1 PPMEVRRSMGD
12 VDGTDS
18 APPIEPIDFDS
29 TTGRRL
35 PVQRRTIVF
44 LVLFSM
50 LAVAGGYEFLFI
62 PHLIPPWGFDTTIL
76 GYLFYASLL
85 VLVFFVAV
93 PLARRPAL
101 VRRYLYRLRS
111 RPLAL
116 LSIGYLALFA
126 FVGTVGPWAVERFA
140 IGSVDS
146 PYGPPSAQPPIGGK
160 IWFNQGYGS
169 LTNVCL
175 GPVRGEY
182 CYGSWHFP
190 LGTTVWGA
198 DVIDLI
204 VQGFQVALQISLV
217 TAMII
222 VPIATVVGTVAAY
235 YGGWADELLM
245 RYVDLQLVVPAVF
258 LIIVVQVV
266 FGRKLLHI
274 VLVFGLLNWGGTARV
289 VRAEA
294 LQRVEEGYVQAAES
308 AGASSLWVL
317 YRHVVPNVSNT
328 LLTAITLQMPTLIIV
343 EATISFL
350 GYGSPTEQSWGLTIN
365 GGLARFP
372 TTWWTAIFPA
382 VFLFLTAVS
391 FHVLGDAL
399 REIVDPQTEGRR

>member
-1 PPMEVRRSMGD
+1 MSD
-12 VDGTDS
+12 ADGADA

-35 PVQRRTIVF
+35 PVQPRTIVF
-44 LVLFSM
+44 LVSLSI
-50 LAVAGGYEFLFI
+50 LAIAGGYEFLFI

-85 VLVFFVAV
+85 VLVFFVVV
-93 PLARRPAL
+93 PLARRPTL

-111 RPLAL
+111 KPLAL
-116 LSIGYLALFA
+116 LSIGYLAFFV
-126 FVGTVGPWAVERFA
+126 FVGTLGPWAVERFD

-146 PYGPPSAQPPIGGK
+146 PYGPPMAQPPIGEK

-169 LTNVCL
+169 LPNVCL

-182 CYGSWHFP
+182 CYGSWNFP
-190 LGTTVWGA
+190 LGTTVWGS

-235 YGGWADELLM
+235 YGGWVDELLM

-258 LIIVVQVV
+258 LIIVIQVV
-266 FGRKLLHI
+266 FGRELLHI

-289 VRAEA
+289 VRAAA

-328 LLTAITLQMPTLIIV
+328 VLTAITLQMPMLILA

-365 GGLARFP
+365 SGLARFP

-382 VFLFLTAVS
+382 IFLFLTAVS
-391 FHVLGDAL
+391 FHILGDAL
-399 REIVDPQTEGRR
+399 REIVDPQTEGRG

>member
-1 PPMEVRRSMGD
+1 M
-12 VDGTDS
+12 
-18 APPIEPIDFDS
+18 
-29 TTGRRL
+29 
-35 PVQRRTIVF
+35 
-44 LVLFSM
+44 
-50 LAVAGGYEFLFI
+50 
-62 PHLIPPWGFDTTIL
+62 
-76 GYLFYASLL
+76 
-85 VLVFFVAV
+85 
-93 PLARRPAL
+93 
-101 VRRYLYRLRS
+101 
-111 RPLAL
+111 
-116 LSIGYLALFA
+116 
-126 FVGTVGPWAVERFA
+126 
-140 IGSVDS
+140 
-146 PYGPPSAQPPIGGK
+146 AQPPIGEK

-169 LTNVCL
+169 LPNVCL
-175 GPVRGEY
+175 GQVRGEY
-182 CYGSWHFP
+182 CYGSWNFP
-190 LGTTVWGA
+190 LGTTVWGS

-235 YGGWADELLM
+235 YGGWVDELLM

-258 LIIVVQVV
+258 LIIVIQVV
-266 FGRKLLHI
+266 FGRELLHV

-308 AGASSLWVL
+308 AGASSIWVL

-328 LLTAITLQMPTLIIV
+328 VLTAITLQMPMLILV

-365 GGLARFP
+365 SGLARFP

-391 FHVLGDAL
+391 FHILGDAL
-399 REIVDPQTEGRR
+399 REIVDPQTEGRG